1 MIKQRNIMKRY
12 CIKSQAGRIEYF
24 DVLSEDDD
32 GFNVRLTRITEG
44 NEKITETSIP
54 RHLFNLCL
62 RTGYIFEYE
71 HNAAA

>member
-1 MIKQRNIMKRY
+1 MKRY
-12 CIKSQAGRIEYF
+12 GIKGRTGRIEYF

-32 GFNVRLTRITEG
+32 GFRVRLTRISDG

-62 RTGYIFEYE
+62 KTGYIFEF
-71 HNAAA
+71 NWAA